1 MSASSQATL
10 SLWARTTPRAKRL
23 STMALLCVGMT
34 ALWAGLQQQTASWV
48 REVEYFSEDWR
59 LRQGRLAPLDPR
71 VCFVAIDQPSYRELY
86 SDDERARDPGLALA
100 SENWPW
106 SREVWAL
113 AIERLITGGAR
124 VVALD
129 IVFATGGRGD
139 DRLRAVL
146 EKYSDRVVLAADVL
160 AGESDRG
167 SGATLIL
174 PPSSILPVP
183 QNRHPLADHRLGLIK
198 QYPDL
203 PGAIIRRTRFDGGPE
218 VGEVTGPEVKA
229 ESFSSRILH
238 QAGIE
243 PRIPSPE
250 GLHRFR
256 YAAGPGQAVR
266 LVPLHQIL
274 HTPSWEANYLTNHF
288 FKDKLV
294 IVGPSAEIFHDEH
307 RTPFGE
313 NMLGPEVHLNIL
325 NAALQNQFLQEADP
339 RTSQLLTFWAGLTA
353 WLLTWR
359 FAKLLQRFLVAC
371 VALAFYGGMVLLLY
385 NRSDLLIPIVVPT
398 ATLCSGTLLGL
409 VWDFSLAWREKA
421 QLRRTLERYV
431 SKDVVRELLDNPQT
445 YLNSLVGVRKPVAIL
460 FSDVRGFTSMTE
472 EMNAA
477 VLVKQLNEYF
487 QEMVN
492 IVVQNRGRLDKFIGD
507 AVMADWGSFVT
518 GGTRTDCER
527 VVRSALEMRV
537 ALERLNTRWVTE
549 GSRPLAIG
557 IGINLGDVI
566 VGNLGSEVK
575 MEVSIIGDAV
585 NLASRLESLTKEY
598 HLDLLLGETVAA
610 QVRDLCVLRSVDL
623 VQVKGKTQPVAVFTI
638 PTESGE
644 GKVVPGWL
652 PLYEEGIQLYRRRE
666 FQKAADVFARAR
678 LLCPEDYLMQLY
690 GERCEQ
696 LVAQPPGPE
705 WSGVYQ
711 MTKK

>member
-1 MSASSQATL
+1 ML
-10 SLWARTTPRAKRL
+10 I
-23 STMALLCVGMT
+23 
-34 ALWAGLQQQTASWV
+34 
-48 REVEYFSEDWR
+48 
-59 LRQGRLAPLDPR
+59 RQG
-71 VCFVAIDQPSYRELY
+71 
-86 SDDERARDPGLALA
+86 
-100 SENWPW
+100 
-106 SREVWAL
+106 
-113 AIERLITGGAR
+113 
-124 VVALD
+124 
-129 IVFATGGRGD
+129 
-139 DRLRAVL
+139 
-146 EKYSDRVVLAADVL
+146 
-160 AGESDRG
+160 
-167 SGATLIL
+167 
-174 PPSSILPVP
+174 
-183 QNRHPLADHRLGLIK
+183 
-198 QYPDL
+198 
-203 PGAIIRRTRFDGGPE
+203 
-218 VGEVTGPEVKA
+218 
-229 ESFSSRILH
+229 
-238 QAGIE
+238 
-243 PRIPSPE
+243 
-250 GLHRFR
+250 
-256 YAAGPGQAVR
+256 AVR
-266 LVPLHQIL
+266 C
-274 HTPSWEANYLTNHF
+274 
-288 FKDKLV
+288 
-294 IVGPSAEIFHDEH
+294 IV
-307 RTPFGE
+307 
-313 NMLGPEVHLNIL
+313 
-325 NAALQNQFLQEADP
+325 
-339 RTSQLLTFWAGLTA
+339 
-353 WLLTWR
+353 
-359 FAKLLQRFLVAC
+359 
-371 VALAFYGGMVLLLY
+371 
-385 NRSDLLIPIVVPT
+385 
-398 ATLCSGTLLGL
+398 
-409 VWDFSLAWREKA
+409 
-421 QLRRTLERYV
+421 
-431 SKDVVRELLDNPQT
+431 
-445 YLNSLVGVRKPVAIL
+445 IL
-460 FSDVRGFTSMTE
+460 FSDIRGYTSISEQLTAQQM
-472 EMNAA
+472 
-477 VLVKQLNEYF
+477 VKQLNEYF